1 MCLMNM
7 FPITLGPSKV
17 SCCTCNANYYSL
29 YTSCCKRTAKIF
41 LSMIFIWFGIL
52 HIDEYIL
59 SSYVGKEGPVG
70 DSGPAGPRGPPG
82 ASKLKFDVS

>member
-1 MCLMNM
+1 
-7 FPITLGPSKV
+7 
-17 SCCTCNANYYSL
+17 
-29 YTSCCKRTAKIF
+29 
-41 LSMIFIWFGIL
+41 MIFIWFGIL